1 MKLSVRHLLRGNASW
16 PATAATG
23 VVVLAV
29 LVLVG
34 ALTWRW
40 VAGGTVRAVDVSGHA
55 VLSAD
60 SVRTLADLQI
70 GQPLRTVEP
79 ERTAARLTEHPWIA
93 ESTVHVRPF
102 RNRIDIKVQEHRPYG
117 RWVTSMGSPRF
128 FLDADGHA
136 LPARSDT
143 TFDVPLVYDD
153 SVSYH
158 TTKPV
163 VRPATQQML
172 RALAT
177 ADTARALISGLRTNS
192 DHAVDLYVTHPEG
205 YTMTVHMGHTR
216 YPNKLQRL
224 EAFHTHVLPY
234 TDGPIRTI
242 DLRFKEQVI
251 TQP

>member
-1 MKLSVRHLLRGNASW
+1 MKLSVRHLLRDNASR

-23 VVVLAV
+23 VVALAV

-34 ALTWRW
+34 ALAWRW
-40 VAGGTVRAVDVSGHA
+40 AAGGTVSAVHVSGHT

-60 SVRTLADLQI
+60 SVRTLADLQT

-79 ERTAARLTEHPWIA
+79 ERTAGRLNKHPWIA
-93 ESTVHVRPF
+93 ESTVRPRPF
-102 RNRIDIKVQEHRPYG
+102 RNRVDIKIQERTPYG
-117 RWVTSMGSPRF
+117 RWVTPRGSPRF
-128 FLDADGHA
+128 FLDANGHA

-158 TTKPV
+158 TTEPV

-177 ADTARALISGLRTNS
+177 ADTARALISGFRTDP

-216 YPNKLQRL
+216 YSNKLQRL
-224 EAFHTHVLPY
+224 KAFHTHVLPY

-242 DLRFKEQVI
+242 DLRFEEQVI